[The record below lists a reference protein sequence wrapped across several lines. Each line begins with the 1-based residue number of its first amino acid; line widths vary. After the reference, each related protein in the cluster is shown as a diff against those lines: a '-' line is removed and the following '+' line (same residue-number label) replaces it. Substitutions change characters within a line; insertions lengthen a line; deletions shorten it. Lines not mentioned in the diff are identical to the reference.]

1 MGVYRMKKKAIY
13 TKQAPEPG
21 NYSQAVKYNG
31 LIFVSGQTADDVET
45 GEPVYG
51 SVAKQTRLILTN
63 IKNILE
69 EAGSGMNK
77 VLKVNVYISDM
88 DDKKEMDKV
97 YAEFFDQEIP
107 PARIAMA
114 VKGLDAG
121 LDVEIDVIAYE

>member
-1 MGVYRMKKKAIY
+1 MKKEGIY
-13 TKQAPEPG
+13 TKQAPAPG

-51 SVAKQTRLILTN
+51 SVGEQTRLILTN
-63 IKNILE
+63 IKNILK
-69 EAGSGMNK
+69 EAGSGMDK

-97 YAEFFDQEIP
+97 YAEFFDQEVP

>member
-1 MGVYRMKKKAIY
+1 MKKEEIY
-13 TKQAPEPG
+13 TKKAPEPG

-45 GEPVYG
+45 GKPVYG
-51 SVAKQTRLILTN
+51 SVGEQTRLILTN

-69 EAGSGMNK
+69 EAGSGMDK
-77 VLKVNVYISDM
+77 VLKVNVYISNM
-88 DDKKEMDKV
+88 KDKKEMDKV

-121 LDVEIDVIAYE
+121 LDVEIDVRAHE